1 MNNHRRPG
9 VGRGPILAAV
19 LFFAGAAFAQTS
31 SQSQPT
37 EESKKLP
44 TGSAA
49 ERKARMAARANSQA
63 YTKKFDLSALPHY
76 VPEDKPTGTLRVCG
90 NTSVTDA
97 PLER

>member
-1 MNNHRRPG
+1 MKPIRPAF
-9 VGRGPILAAV
+9 LA
-19 LFFAGAAFAQTS
+19 LSFAALSAIGAALVAPATLAQS

-49 ERKARMAARANSQA
+49 ERKERMKVRAASQA

-76 VPEDKPTGTLRVCG
+76 VPEDKPTGTLRICG
-90 NTSVTDA
+90 NNYVNDA
-97 PLER
+97 PL